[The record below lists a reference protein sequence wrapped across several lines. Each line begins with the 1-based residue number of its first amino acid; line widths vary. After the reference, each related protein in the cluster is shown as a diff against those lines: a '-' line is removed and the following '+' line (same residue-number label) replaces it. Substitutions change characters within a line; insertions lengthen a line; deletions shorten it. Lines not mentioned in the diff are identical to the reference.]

1 MNPILENLVVGG
13 IVGFTI
19 AIMVWVYQIAITSGK
34 STSTAIFQSIGIL
47 FAVALA
53 VALIEEGGSNKP
65 PTRAELLETITA
77 PLTPY
82 DKPLTSANKVLESGD
97 GWSIRSA
104 DKGEFCGKDSIDAW
118 TRPHPDKRTDCK
130 WDAEAKACLMKYKL
144 PDGKTISHEY
154 DISDLGRASMS
165 NQLVKLYPGAYFL
178 DEETKSDVECLKTIG
193 FIESEKGT
201 LSYSNYALPDINI
214 INP

>member
-1 MNPILENLVVGG
+1 MNPILENIVVGG

-19 AIMVWVYQIAITSGK
+19 ATMVWVYQIAITSGK

-65 PTRAELLETITA
+65 PSRAELLETITA

-104 DKGEFCGKDSIDAW
+104 DKGEFCGKDSINAW
-118 TRPHPDKRTDCK
+118 TRLHPDKRTDCK
-130 WDAEAKACLMKYKL
+130 WDAEAKECRLQYEL
-144 PDGKTISHEY
+144 PDNRVANYRY
-154 DISDLGRASMS
+154 DISDLGMASLR
-165 NQLVKLYPGAYFL
+165 NQVVKLYPGAYFL
-178 DEETKSDVECLKTIG
+178 DEETKSNIECLKSNFG
-193 FIESEKGT
+193 LIESETGT
-201 LSYSNYALPDINI
+201 LNFPSPN
-214 INP
+214 